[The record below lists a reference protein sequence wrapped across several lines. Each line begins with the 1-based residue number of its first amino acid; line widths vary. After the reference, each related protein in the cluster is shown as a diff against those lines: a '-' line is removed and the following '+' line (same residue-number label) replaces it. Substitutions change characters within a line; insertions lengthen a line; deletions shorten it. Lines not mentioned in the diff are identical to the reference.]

1 MVGTM
6 NTQAD
11 GEAGRSANQMLQ
23 RVGHCLYRS
32 QKSGV
37 YYAILK
43 RTGKQIKRS
52 LKTTDHVLARRRLAE
67 FEQKAARLN
76 TGESSR
82 ISFADLSKRWLEKIA
97 GSMKPSSHFR
107 QSGVVKKLNE
117 YLGPLLVRGISKGH
131 VEKWASQR
139 SQTRA
144 ARTFNYERETL
155 VRILDYAVRDGLI
168 LDNPARVLN
177 RLRQPQGKAVIPTK
191 DQFRKLLEAIGS
203 LKATAHDAADL
214 CELLAYS
221 GCRLGEATALRWGD
235 IDFEARQFTITGG
248 ESGTKN
254 HEVRTVPL
262 FPALERCLRELR
274 ETLAPPPNT
283 SDRICPIDNAKKA
296 LISACRMAELPHF
309 THHHLRHFFCSNA
322 IEAGVDFKAIAG
334 WLGHKDGGLLVART
348 YGHLRDEHSVAM
360 AQRMTFDAKGT

>member
-1 MVGTM
+1 M
-6 NTQAD
+6 NTQTD
-11 GEAGRSANQMLQ
+11 SEAGSSANQMLH
-23 RVGHCLYRS
+23 RVSQCLYRS

-52 LKTTDHVLARRRLAE
+52 LKTTDNALARRRLAE

-76 TGESSR
+76 TGEGSR
-82 ISFADLSKRWLEKIA
+82 ISFADLSKRWLEKIE

-117 YLGPLLVRGISKGH
+117 FLGPLPVRGITKGH

-168 LDNPARVLN
+168 LDNPATVVN
-177 RLRQPQGKAVIPTK
+177 RLKQPQGKAVIPTK
-191 DQFRKLLEAIGS
+191 EQFRKLLDAIGS
-203 LKATAHDAADL
+203 LKATARHSADL

-221 GCRLGEATALRWGD
+221 GCRLSEATALRWGD
-235 IDFEARQFTITGG
+235 IDFESKQFTVTGG
-248 ESGTKN
+248 ERGTKN
-254 HEVRTVPL
+254 HQVRPVPL
-262 FPALERCLRELR
+262 FPALERFLRGLRESLS
-274 ETLAPPPNT
+274 EVPQG

-296 LISACRMAELPHF
+296 MISACEAAELPHF

-322 IEAGVDFKAIAG
+322 IEAGVDFKAIAA
-334 WLGHKDGGLLVART
+334 WVGHQDGGLLVAKT
-348 YGHLRDEHSVAM
+348 YGHLRDEHSAAM
-360 AQRMTFDAKGT
+360 AQRMTFDARAK

>member
-1 MVGTM
+1 MKT
-6 NTQAD
+6 TSIAPD
-11 GEAGRSANQMLQ
+11 RSSQTLCH
-23 RVGHCLYRS
+23 VGHCLYRS
-32 QKSGV
+32 QKTGV
-37 YYAILK
+37 YYAIL
-43 RTGKQIKRS
+43 RRDGKQIKRS
-52 LKTTDHVLARRRLAE
+52 LKTTDNALARRRLAE
-67 FEQKAARLN
+67 FEQKAARLT

-117 YLGPLLVRGISKGH
+117 SLGAILVRGITKAH

-139 SQTRA
+139 SQARA

-155 VRILDYAVRDGLI
+155 VRILDYAMRDGLI
-168 LDNPARVLN
+168 LDNPARVIN
-177 RLRQPQGKAVIPTK
+177 RLKQPQGKAVIPTK
-191 DQFRKLLEAIGS
+191 EQFGKLLDAIGS
-203 LKATAHDAADL
+203 LKVTAHDAANL

-235 IDFEARQFTITGG
+235 IDFKAKQFTITGG
-248 ESGTKN
+248 EHGTKN

-262 FPALERCLRELR
+262 FPALERFLRALRES
-274 ETLAPPPNT
+274 LAQPPQVT
-283 SDRICPIDNAKKA
+283 DRVCPINNAKKA
-296 LISACRMAELPHF
+296 LISACGVAELPHF

-334 WLGHKDGGLLVART
+334 WLGHKDGGLLVAKT
-348 YGHLRDEHSVAM
+348 YGHLRDEHSTAM
-360 AQRMTFDAKGT
+360 ALRMTFDAKG